1 MARSGGG
8 FALGKPATR
17 LCPECGSRFTR
28 TLLPFEFEG
37 KPFGFFPADVCEN
50 GHQYFPQDSRRQ
62 IQEIAKALGLWG
74 SNRIPTTPPVY
85 GYNREVPVPENDVV
99 LEETKPSAIGKP
111 STSGTTIT
119 LLVSQGRIKRKMVL
133 ASV

>member
-28 TLLPFEFEG
+28 TLLHFEFEG

-50 GHQYFPQDSRRQ
+50 EIGGFRTDQRGVDNRRVRRRDYSPHASRPPLSATRSFEKQ
-62 IQEIAKALGLWG
+62 KESPAQSYACPIAVRSMG
-74 SNRIPTTPPVY
+74 
-85 GYNREVPVPENDVV
+85 ED
-99 LEETKPSAIGKP
+99 
-111 STSGTTIT
+111 
-119 LLVSQGRIKRKMVL
+119 
-133 ASV
+133 